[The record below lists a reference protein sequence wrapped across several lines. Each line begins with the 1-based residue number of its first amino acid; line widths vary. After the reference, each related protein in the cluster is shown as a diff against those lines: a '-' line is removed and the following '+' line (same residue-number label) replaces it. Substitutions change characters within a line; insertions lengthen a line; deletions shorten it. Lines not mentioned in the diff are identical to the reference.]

1 MRGQSEMRRRIGEGC
16 RGVRSKWRLERHH
29 RVLLRPMLLLLRPV
43 LLLLW
48 PVLQWQWRRRWW
60 AHVGVLW
67 VNYHLILLGVSVV
80 GMRDAPRK
88 RR

>member
-1 MRGQSEMRRRIGEGC
+1 VCVCGADRGERRLGGQSEMRRRIGEGC

-48 PVLQWQWRRRWW
+48 PVLQ
-60 AHVGVLW
+60 
-67 VNYHLILLGVSVV
+67 
-80 GMRDAPRK
+80 
-88 RR
+88 